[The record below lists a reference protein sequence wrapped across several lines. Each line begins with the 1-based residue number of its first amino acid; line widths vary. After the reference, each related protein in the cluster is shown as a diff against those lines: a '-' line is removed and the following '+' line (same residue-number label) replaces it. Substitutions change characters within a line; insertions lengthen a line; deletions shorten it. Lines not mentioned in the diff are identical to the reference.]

1 MSYLAKDVQTKIG
14 ATEVC
19 YIRLVLARRFLQSN
33 EPVRLQHEGGLNV
46 TLAPANVKG
55 ARELREKKAVMTGY
69 FLARQKEVFAS
80 FRQDTAHR

>member
-19 YIRLVLARRFLQSN
+19 YIRLVLARFLQSN

-46 TLAPANVKG
+46 ILAPANVKG

-80 FRQDTAHR
+80 FRQDTVHR